1 MLCMFKCKILKLLGK
16 TVDMFKDNSESDCGP
31 AFGCMSPES
40 FRIKNSTKKSLRVND
55 IIHVLVNV
63 TFI

>member
-1 MLCMFKCKILKLLGK
+1 MFE
-16 TVDMFKDNSESDCGP
+16 DNSESECGP
-31 AFGCMSPES
+31 GFGCMSPES
-40 FRIKNSTKKSLRVND
+40 LRIKNSTKRLLHIND